1 MSTQFTL
8 PIDDAYCPTM
18 DNFVVGENLELV
30 TFLRSPKA
38 EFRGIWISGPRSS
51 GRTHLLQAYCRA
63 ALQSGRQG
71 IYLDCADLAVGASA
85 QIQRAV
91 NLASASDALV
101 VLDNLG
107 ELQRDPRHEEAL
119 MLIYQSLYAV
129 EGEMLVC
136 HDQSARGVEFDLPD
150 LNSRMRGFAHFALV
164 PLRDQDKAEVL
175 TQRAHTK
182 GYDLPDAVLEYW
194 LRRGPRDLSTLVRD
208 LERLDQ
214 ATLTHQRLLTVPLL
228 KQVLGY

>member
-1 MSTQFTL
+1 
-8 PIDDAYCPTM
+8 M

-30 TFLRSPKA
+30 AFLRSPKA
-38 EFRGIWISGPRSS
+38 GFRGIWISGPRSS
-51 GRTHLLQAYCRA
+51 GRTHLLQAYCRW

-71 IYLDCADLAVGASA
+71 IYLDCAQLAADASA

-91 NLASASDALV
+91 NVASVSDALV

-107 ELQRDPRHEEAL
+107 QLRRDQQQEEAL

-129 EGEMLVC
+129 GGEMLVC
-136 HDQSARGVEFDLPD
+136 HEQSARGVEFDLPD

-164 PLRDQDKAEVL
+164 PLRDEGKAEVL
-175 TQRAHTK
+175 TQRARAK
-182 GYDLPDAVLEYW
+182 GYDLPEAVLEYW

>member
-1 MSTQFTL
+1 MVRDLVAAPICCKPIAVRRCNLADRGFTW
-8 PIDDAYCPTM
+8 T
-18 DNFVVGENLELV
+18 VQ
-30 TFLRSPKA
+30 
-38 EFRGIWISGPRSS
+38 IWQWARARRFNG
-51 GRTHLLQAYCRA
+51 LLT
-63 ALQSGRQG
+63 
-71 IYLDCADLAVGASA
+71 
-85 QIQRAV
+85 
-91 NLASASDALV
+91 LASASDALV

-164 PLRDQDKAEVL
+164 PLRDQGKAEVL

>member
-1 MSTQFTL
+1 
-8 PIDDAYCPTM
+8 M
-18 DNFVVGENLELV
+18 DNFVVGENRELV
-30 TFLRSPKA
+30 AFLRSPKA
-38 EFRGIWISGPRSS
+38 GFRGVWISGPRSS
-51 GRTHLLQAYCRA
+51 GRTHLLQAHCRA
-63 ALQSGRQG
+63 VLQSGRQAV
-71 IYLDCADLAVGASA
+71 YLDLAQRAQDASA
-85 QIQRAV
+85 HIQRV
-91 NLASASDALV
+91 TDGASASDALV

-107 ELQRDPRHEEAL
+107 QLQRDKQQEEIL
-119 MLIYQSLYAV
+119 MLIYQSLHAA

-136 HDQSARGVEFDLPD
+136 HEQSALGVEFDLPD

-164 PLRDQDKAEVL
+164 PLRDQGKAEVL
-175 TQRAHTK
+175 TQRARAK
-182 GYDLPDAVLEYW
+182 GYDLPEAVLEYW

>member
-1 MSTQFTL
+1 M
-8 PIDDAYCPTM
+8 
-18 DNFVVGENLELV
+18 
-30 TFLRSPKA
+30 
-38 EFRGIWISGPRSS
+38 
-51 GRTHLLQAYCRA
+51 
-63 ALQSGRQG
+63 
-71 IYLDCADLAVGASA
+71 GASA
-85 QIQRAV
+85 QIQRVIDEA
-91 NLASASDALV
+91 AASDALV

-107 ELQRDPRHEEAL
+107 QLQRDKQQEEIL
-119 MLIYQSLYAV
+119 MLIYQSLHAA

-136 HDQSARGVEFDLPD
+136 HEQSALGVEFDLPD

-164 PLRDQDKAEVL
+164 PLRDQGKAEVL

-228 KQVLGY
+228 KQYWDTDMAVRGNKIRVVLGLLPWSAAAVPDMWCRHYRLLMNCWPGNGQCIYWYP